1 MYISKLMMDSFGK
14 FHNKEIE
21 FRPGVNLV
29 YGPNEAGKTTTKEFM
44 LGMLY
49 GIDKSRGLAARL
61 DNYELRKP
69 LNNSGYAGACT
80 IIKGEKEYFVER
92 NFDRSEKK
100 LTVYDNATGR
110 PITTKDNSLTG
121 ILFDMDKSR
130 YLDTLC
136 IGQQGAD
143 TSKELAMAIN
153 NYMINMSSSQTT
165 DVDYNKVMEYLRQE
179 KKKHNTKSL
188 DEQLD
193 KLSEDMNNT
202 KDYDAALANI
212 NYRIEKLDAEYSKK
226 VEEFE
231 QAEDENIDEI
241 EYETDKEILTNIAT
255 TIFLV
260 LMIIAIVLAVVFFVP
275 LNYKIRNGIIA
286 FGVIIISY
294 ILLRSGEMRN
304 RLRERQIEKSLEL
317 REEVEE
323 EEDDTETVSF
333 DKEYLNRLTS
343 LRAEENKI
351 LEERAKVED
360 NTNLYNEVFSRREKY
375 LIEIKAIEDAMNTI
389 KNLSENIYDDFGR
402 ELNSSVS
409 SIVNYMT
416 DGKYTEVKLDEK
428 MHITVRKQDSL
439 IGIEYLSKGT
449 IEQIYL
455 AVRLAAAKLLGTESM
470 PIIIDDIFGAY
481 DEIRLQRTLEYLE
494 NFDTQQIIIFSAD
507 VHIGEMFDKL
517 RKDYNYITI

>member
-21 FRPGVNLV
+21 LRPGINLV
-29 YGPNEAGKTTTKEFM
+29 YGRNEAGKTTTKEFI

-80 IIKGEKEYFVER
+80 VIKDEKEYFVER
-92 NFDRSEKK
+92 NFDRVEKK
-100 LTVYDNATGR
+100 LTVYDNLTGR
-110 PITTKDNSLTG
+110 PILTKDNTLNG
-121 ILFDMDKSR
+121 ILFDMDKNR

-143 TSKELAMAIN
+143 TSKELALAIN

-165 DVDYNKVMEYLRQE
+165 DVDYNRVIEYLKQE

-193 KLSEDMNNT
+193 KLSEEINNT
-202 KDYDAALANI
+202 KDYDVALANI
-212 NYRIEKLDAEYSKK
+212 NYRIEKLDDEYSKK
-226 VEEFE
+226 VEEIE
-231 QAEDENIDEI
+231 QAEDESIEEI
-241 EYETDKEILTNIAT
+241 EDETDKAIVTNIAT
-255 TIFLV
+255 TILLI

-275 LNYKIRNGIIA
+275 LDYKIRNGIIA
-286 FGVIIISY
+286 FGGILISY
-294 ILLRSGEMRN
+294 ILLRSGELRN
-304 RLRERQIEKSLEL
+304 RLRDRQIEDSLEL
-317 REEVEE
+317 RENVIEE
-323 EEDDTETVSF
+323 KSDTVSF
-333 DKEYLNRLTS
+333 TKEYSNKLAS
-343 LRAEENKI
+343 LRTEENKI
-351 LEERAKVED
+351 LEERARIED
-360 NTNLYNEVFSRREKY
+360 NTKLYNEVFARREKY
-375 LIEIKAIEDAMNTI
+375 LIEIKAIEDAMTTI

-402 ELNSSVS
+402 ELNNNI
-409 SIVNYMT
+409 SIIVDYMT
-416 DGKYTEVKLDEK
+416 DGKYTEVKLDEN
-428 MHITVRKQDSL
+428 MHITVRKQDIL

-455 AVRLAAAKLLGTESM
+455 AVRLAAAKLLGTEYM
-470 PIIIDDIFGAY
+470 PVIIDDIFGAY
-481 DEIRLQRTLEYLE
+481 DEIRLQKTLEYLE

-507 VHIGEMFDKL
+507 SHIGEMFDKL
-517 RKDYNYITI
+517 RKDYNYIRL